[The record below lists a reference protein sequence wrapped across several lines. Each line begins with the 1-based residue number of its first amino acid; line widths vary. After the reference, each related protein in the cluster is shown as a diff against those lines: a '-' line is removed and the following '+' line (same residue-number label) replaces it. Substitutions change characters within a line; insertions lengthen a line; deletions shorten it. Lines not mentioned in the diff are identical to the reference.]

1 LPRLKLPHISVSGG
15 EASFG
20 IGGKGSLPH
29 FSISWY
35 KNAMNDPVIFT
46 SPTVLPTMDGMKGF
60 GDAGAEVVMGLNKLR
75 ELTGTDERLVPM
87 LGRILTKLDDLE
99 RANQRPIYLNGRQL
113 NRSMNDLKAWS

>member
-1 LPRLKLPHISVSGG
+1 
-15 EASFG
+15 
-20 IGGKGSLPH
+20 
-29 FSISWY
+29 
-35 KNAMNDPVIFT
+35 MNDPVIFT

-60 GDAGAEVVMGLNKLR
+60 GDAGAEVVMGLNKLH

-99 RANQRPIYLNGRQL
+99 RANQRPIFLNGRQL